1 MKKNETMMNNIN
13 TKSKTLFDRIAWIYN
28 LLDKPLRK
36 TLTPAIRKLAAEMV
50 LDRKRVLDVGTGT
63 GIWADLMK
71 KNGAIV
77 SGIDQSEKMLIKAR
91 KRNQRNIDFTL
102 ADGANLTHFLDKTFD
117 IVTASYVL
125 HGMPANKREQMLQE
139 MKRVSKN
146 VVVILDHDVNGPSRR
161 FFLEWLEKNDV
172 RDFNEKFFNEFSRTF
187 INCKKIPVKKGCA
200 LYIGYQEQPE
210 LESPEEIDVANYL

>member
-146 VVVILDHDVNGPSRR
+146 VVVILAEECRLSWMRHWTAQGSFWDRVSSPALRVGGRFPWSWPKDLPS
-161 FFLEWLEKNDV
+161 
-172 RDFNEKFFNEFSRTF
+172 
-187 INCKKIPVKKGCA
+187 PVGRWH
-200 LYIGYQEQPE
+200 L
-210 LESPEEIDVANYL
+210 SPRPC